1 MNNQAWVAAD
11 RAYRRTEGDKVVLAC
26 EMCGLLKGLIDNGD
40 CPAYL
45 RSTVD
50 ELLTRFEQ
58 AQREARDAAAAML
71 AALEAAA

>member
-1 MNNQAWVAAD
+1 MNSEMWEAAE
-11 RAYRRTEGDKVVLAC
+11 RAYLRSDAQKALLAC

-50 ELLTRFEQ
+50 ELLARFER
-58 AQREARDAAAAML
+58 AQREASDAAAVMR
-71 AALEAAA
+71 AACEAAA